1 MPLSELVRTLV
12 GVAALVA
19 VTAVTL
25 GVRRTPHP
33 WAPAWAVLRGGLQ
46 LAAVALVLSGVIA
59 NPWWV
64 GVALLVMFT
73 VAAVTSTRRL
83 GWSPQSFA
91 VVAGSMGAGVL
102 VTLTV
107 VFGTGALTLTSRYA
121 LAIGGIVVGNSM
133 SIATLVGRQL
143 NQLTRDH
150 WEEVEGWLA
159 LGATGRQSTAGI
171 AREAIHHA
179 LIPTTDQTRT
189 TGLVTLPGAFV
200 GAIFGGVS
208 PLEAGRFQIVVLS
221 GVMAAGSI
229 AAVLLAHWLA
239 PATTRPEPLG

>member
-1 MPLSELVRTLV
+1 MPPDELVHTLL
-12 GVAALVA
+12 GVAVLVA
-19 VTAVTL
+19 ITATTL
-25 GVRRTPHP
+25 GLRRTPHP

-46 LAAVALVLSGVIA
+46 LAAVALVLAGVIQ

-64 GVALLVMFT
+64 GLALLVMFS
-73 VAAVTSTRRL
+73 VAAWTATRRL
-83 GWSPQSFA
+83 GA
-91 VVAGSMGAGVL
+91 DLAHLGLVAGSMGAGVL
-102 VTLTV
+102 VTLAV
-107 VFGTGALTLTSRYA
+107 VFGTGALALTSRYA
-121 LAIGGIVVGNSM
+121 LAIGGIVIGNSM

-159 LGATGRQSTAGI
+159 LGATGRQATATI
-171 AREAIHHA
+171 ARESIHHA

-208 PLEAGRFQIVVLS
+208 PLEAGRFQLVVLS
-221 GVMAAGSI
+221 AVMAAGSI
-229 AAVLLAHWLA
+229 AAVQLAHWLA
-239 PATTRPEPLG
+239 PAATRPDPLG